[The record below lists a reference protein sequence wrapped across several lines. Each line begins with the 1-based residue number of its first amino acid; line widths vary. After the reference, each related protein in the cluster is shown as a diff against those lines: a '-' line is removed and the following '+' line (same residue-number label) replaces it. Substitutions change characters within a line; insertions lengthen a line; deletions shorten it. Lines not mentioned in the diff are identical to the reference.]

1 MRREDLL
8 QKFLLSEDIYI
19 STKEETR
26 EKFDIYNSI
35 DCISRFHNS
44 LKGKKNYTIGL
55 ISEAGR
61 IRSEQKILLRRVI
74 EFSSEVSIDLSEL
87 IKYSRECIE
96 YISDEEFISLIERAY
111 KNSEITLGKVYPN
124 IENRDDKIF
133 VCDVSKIRFGMVEDD
148 LIKLLRRTAHKK
160 LENDRTDMIEEFL
173 LKEDLSDIS
182 RRYIKSTLAFPT
194 NILVYI
200 SNCYLRDFK
209 DEEKIRE
216 NILKIKERYSVF

>member
-19 STKEETR
+19 STKEETKQR
-26 EKFDIYNSI
+26 FDIYTSI

-44 LKGKKNYTIGL
+44 LREKKNYTIGL

-74 EFSSEVSIDLSEL
+74 EFSNEVSIDLSEI

-96 YISDEEFISLIERAY
+96 KISDEEFISLIKRAY

-124 IENRDDKIF
+124 IENRDGKIF

-148 LIKLLRRTAHKK
+148 LIKLLKRTAHKK
-160 LENDRTDMIEEFL
+160 LEKDRTNMIEEFL

-182 RRYIKSTLAFPT
+182 RRYIKSTLEFPT
-194 NILVYI
+194 NILMYI
-200 SNCYLRDFK
+200 SSCYLKGFK
-209 DEEKIRE
+209 DEEKIE
-216 NILKIKERYSVF
+216 KEILKLKENFSVF